1 MELFSFKEYLIEQS
15 QERYRSFII
24 HAPAISR
31 KTWFTERV
39 RERFGK
45 KYGVMVIDLQTEFA
59 SNPDLGSRIDSFSPS
74 ELKMYLLAQS
84 CEERVIIIDN
94 PDLLLNTWN
103 EEEKVQF
110 VRIIEDGIKSEETEK
125 ILIFVIQ
132 TDPGITQKIIKNTK
146 GHPRILPLEAFAD
159 F

>member
-1 MELFSFKEYLIEQS
+1 MELLDFKDYLISQS
-15 QERYRSFII
+15 QERYRTFII
-24 HAPAISR
+24 YAPPISR
-31 KTWFTERV
+31 KTWFAERV
-39 RERFGK
+39 KERFGN

-103 EEEKVQF
+103 DEEKAQF
-110 VRIIEDGIKSEETEK
+110 VRIVEDGIKSEETEK
-125 ILIFVIQ
+125 ILIFIIQ
-132 TDPGITQKIIKNTK
+132 TDPGITQKKIKNTK
-146 GHPRILPLEAFAD
+146 GHPRILPLDAFAD